1 MLDTVPAW
9 MRARIAAALF
19 FLLGL
24 VFVAQAQEPTVTI
37 PLETA
42 AWGASATSI
51 GVTGVWAY
59 VVSRV
64 AKLLERVLT
73 IVERAQQDLCGTRTG
88 IVIEVKPRPTDEA

>member
-1 MLDTVPAW
+1 MQNSTMAW
-9 MRARIAAALF
+9 ARPKLLSIMF

-24 VFVAQAQEPTVTI
+24 AFVAQAQEPTVTL

-59 VVSRV
+59 VVSKV

-73 IVERAQQDLCGTRTG
+73 IVERAQQDLCGSKTG
-88 IVIEVKPRPTDEA
+88 IVIEVKPRPVDEA